1 MLKNITKIFVAG
13 AVLLA
18 LQPVYS
24 MEIYTVK
31 PGDYLFKIAKSN
43 TVSGVSVGELTDAI
57 KGINKSEVPGIVDN
71 RIQVGNKLAIP
82 TTKDEVE
89 DGLTL
94 SRNSMMQGSYDQQA
108 DTPKESTSSKF
119 TTVKNTQ
126 LGDQAMI
133 SSNSVDETSK
143 KAQPSSISETIPS
156 MIPDED
162 NTNANVITYENDL
175 DSQIDESNV
184 QENESYDSASS
195 ESSSMGSIFGK
206 LIKFIFSLIIL
217 VGLFIAA
224 KKVWDNRN
232 SKKAQEQEIIA
243 KKKRDHLMSRIS
255 PVVSDTGFY
264 KSANE
269 GPQEAFDFFATRN
282 NMAQPNSRNSIDE
295 SHSVNEDTDGEEAAK
310 EQNDLADLYH
320 NKGLGNHSEKN
331 VAIKTEKGMV
341 FETASSDKFTSVDNT
356 VEEIDTDV
364 YEENEMEYIEELI
377 EQYLESEKY
386 IEASITIQDSL
397 EKDQNNV
404 NLRYMLLEVYARA
417 GDEIAFEGEVHFIK
431 SKNIVSMFD
440 PLHQKIAK
448 LRDKYFEYS

>member
-13 AVLLA
+13 TAIIA

-31 PGDYLFKIAKSN
+31 PGDYLFKIAKAN
-43 TVSGVSVGELTDAI
+43 AVGGVSIGELTDAI

-94 SRNSMMQGSYDQQA
+94 SRNSMMGGSYNQQA
-108 DTPKESTSSKF
+108 DAPKETTSSTSS
-119 TTVKNTQ
+119 TTKNTK

-133 SSNSVDETSK
+133 SNKSNVGSSTRSES
-143 KAQPSSISETIPS
+143 SSISETIPS
-156 MIPDED
+156 MIPEED
-162 NTNANVITYENDL
+162 NTHVITYKNDL
-175 DSQIDESNV
+175 DSQVDEDNV
-184 QENESYDSASS
+184 QENESYDSTSTEGSS
-195 ESSSMGSIFGK
+195 LGNAFGK
-206 LIKFIFSLIIL
+206 IIKFIFSLVIL
-217 VGLFIAA
+217 AGLFIAA
-224 KKVWDNRN
+224 KKVWDNR
-232 SKKAQEQEIIA
+232 SSRKAEEQELIS

-264 KSANE
+264 KSANG

-282 NMAQPNSRNSIDE
+282 DIPQSNH
-295 SHSVNEDTDGEEAAK
+295 HSNDGDGEGDEG
-310 EQNDLADLYH
+310 ENNLVEDGDTEGQNDLADSHH
-320 NKGLGNHSEKN
+320 NDGVGNHGEKN
-331 VAIKTEKGMV
+331 MATKTEKGMV
-341 FETASSDKFTSVDNT
+341 FETASSDTFANVEND
-356 VEEIDTDV
+356 VEEIDTDA

-397 EKDQNNV
+397 EKDQNNI